1 MKRLQKSGVSVVDN
15 KDVLLELEEKP
26 AQPRSNWCTPPFYFY
41 TAEDVKK
48 IPAAIATGCGTD
60 APGSLVAWMCQNSLV
75 HSMVMPGKR
84 YDIGNLESYQRVQQ
98 EYRGIVG

>member
-1 MKRLQKSGVSVVDN
+1 
-15 KDVLLELEEKP
+15 
-26 AQPRSNWCTPPFYFY
+26 
-41 TAEDVKK
+41 
-48 IPAAIATGCGTD
+48 
-60 APGSLVAWMCQNSLV
+60 MCQNSQV